1 MQAARLKRVNLEI
14 DTSASPEEE
23 SKHAAPTDPFYTPSN
38 RAGQVN
44 LPGEYNYREKLTMF
58 LEVEKLKLIGN
69 AMAAGIPEVTVLE
82 IFEDES
88 LIDFNLEHLKEIIKA
103 RSL

>member
-1 MQAARLKRVNLEI
+1 ME
-14 DTSASPEEE
+14 
-23 SKHAAPTDPFYTPSN
+23 
-38 RAGQVN
+38 
-44 LPGEYNYREKLTMF
+44 LPGDYNYREKLTMF

-69 AMAAGIPEVTVLE
+69 AMAAGISEATVLE

-103 RSL
+103 RSE